1 VAGDWLREAVPV
13 AFWRTDRN
21 ISGPEKLCSDAASCV
36 KSLSMELRRDQR
48 KASERSDAAT
58 SLADP
63 VIHCPNCGTSIPVSD
78 AIASQIRE
86 EMEANLHEEYQRR
99 LRVAVQRARAE
110 SHEEYE
116 RGMADLVNQVAE
128 QRRKADDAQK
138 RELALLSR
146 TRELEE
152 RQQELDLEV
161 ARRVDAEK
169 SRIEE
174 ELRRVAAEQHALKL
188 KEKDKQIEDLK
199 ALLEEARRKS
209 EQGSQERQGEV
220 LELDLEAVLERSFP
234 QDVIRPVPKGVRGAD
249 LIQEV
254 RDAALQPCGSII
266 WESKNTKQWS
276 PNWPEKLKD
285 DQRASGASVAI
296 LVSVSLPEG
305 MGSFGLV
312 DGVWVSSLGCY
323 LPLAVAL
330 REQLIRVAFARKA
343 AEGMH
348 DKMESLYTYLSGDEF
363 RHRVEAIV
371 ETFRVMQDQ
380 LARERRAMEKLW
392 KEREK
397 QIERVVVNTVGMYG
411 AIRGI
416 IGAKLPEIPALDLEA
431 IAPPQDSAS

>member
-1 VAGDWLREAVPV
+1 LVEQAGNGEQRG
-13 AFWRTDRN
+13 N
-21 ISGPEKLCSDAASCV
+21 ISTRKKLCSRAVRCV
-36 KSLSMELRRDQR
+36 KSLFMELKRDQR
-48 KASERSDAAT
+48 KASERKSDAVM

-63 VIHCPNCGTSIPVSD
+63 VIQCPACGTSIPVSE
-78 AIASQIRE
+78 AIASRIRE
-86 EMEANLHEEYQRR
+86 EMEATLHEEYQRR
-99 LRVAVQRARAE
+99 LRVAVQRVRAE

-138 RELALLSR
+138 RELALLKR

-174 ELRRVAAEQHALKL
+174 ELRRVAAEQYSLKL
-188 KEKDKQIEDLK
+188 KEKDSQIDDLK

-220 LELDLEAVLERSFP
+220 LELDLEEVLGRSFP
-234 QDVIRPVPKGVRGAD
+234 QDVIRPVPKGMRGAD

-254 RDAALQPCGSII
+254 RDASFQPCGSII
-266 WESKNTKQWS
+266 WESKNTRQWS
-276 PNWPEKLKD
+276 SSWLQKLKD
-285 DQRASGASVAI
+285 DQRAAGASVAI
-296 LVSVSLPEG
+296 LVSISLPDG
-305 MGSFGLV
+305 IGSFGLE

-343 AEGMH
+343 ADGMH
-348 DKMESLYTYLSGDEF
+348 EKMESLYAYLSGDEF
-363 RHRVEAIV
+363 RQRVETSV
-371 ETFRVMQDQ
+371 ETFRAMQDQ
-380 LARERRAMEKLW
+380 LGRERRAMEKIW

-397 QIERVVVNTVGMYG
+397 QIERLVVNTVGMYG

-416 IGAKLPEIPALDLEA
+416 IGANLPEIPALDLEA
-431 IAPPQDSAS
+431 IAAPEGSGP

>member
-1 VAGDWLREAVPV
+1 MLRPTEIFPRGKNSVAALYVVLE
-13 AFWRTDRN
+13 
-21 ISGPEKLCSDAASCV
+21 
-36 KSLSMELRRDQR
+36 SLSMELRRDQR
-48 KASERSDAAT
+48 KSSETKSDVAM
-58 SLADP
+58 SLAEP
-63 VIHCPNCGTSIPVSD
+63 VIQCPACGTSIPVSE
-78 AIASQIRE
+78 AIASRIRAE
-86 EMEANLHEEYQRR
+86 VETTLHEEYEWR
-99 LRVAVQRARAE
+99 LRVAVQQARAE
-110 SHEEYE
+110 SHDEYE
-116 RGMADLVNQVAE
+116 RGMADLVNQVVE
-128 QRRKADDAQK
+128 QRRRAEEAQK
-138 RELALLSR
+138 RELALLKR
-146 TRELEE
+146 TRDLEE

-174 ELRRVAAEQHALKL
+174 ELRRVAAEQHSLKL

-220 LELDLEAVLERSFP
+220 LELDLEAVLEGSFP
-234 QDVIRPVPKGVRGAD
+234 QDVIRPVPKGMRGAD

-254 RDAALQPCGSII
+254 RDAVLQPCGTII

-276 PNWPEKLKD
+276 PSWIEKLKD
-285 DQRASGASVAI
+285 DQRAAGASVAV
-296 LVSVSLPEG
+296 LVSVSLPDG
-305 MGSFGLV
+305 LGSFGLV
-312 DGVWVSSLGCY
+312 DGVWVSSIGCY

-348 DKMESLYTYLSGDEF
+348 EKMESLYAYLSGDEF
-363 RHRVEAIV
+363 RQRVEASV
-371 ETFRVMQDQ
+371 ETFRAMQDQ

-397 QIERVVVNTVGMYG
+397 QIERLVLNTVGMYG

-416 IGAKLPEIPALDLEA
+416 IGAKLPEIPALDLDA
-431 IAPPQDSAS
+431 IAPPQEPGL

>member
-1 VAGDWLREAVPV
+1 
-13 AFWRTDRN
+13 
-21 ISGPEKLCSDAASCV
+21 
-36 KSLSMELRRDQR
+36 MELRPDQR
-48 KASERSDAAT
+48 KAAERKSDA
-58 SLADP
+58 ADP
-63 VIHCPNCGTSIPVSD
+63 VIQCPACGTSIPVSA
-78 AIASQIRE
+78 AIASHIRGEVE
-86 EMEANLHEEYQRR
+86 ETLQEEYKRR
-99 LRVAVQRARAE
+99 LRVAVQQARAE

-116 RGMADLVNQVAE
+116 RAAADLVNQVVE
-128 QRRKADDAQK
+128 QRRKAEEAQK
-138 RELALLSR
+138 RELALLKR

-161 ARRVDAEK
+161 ARLVDAEK
-169 SRIEE
+169 KQIEE
-174 ELRRVAAEQHALKL
+174 ELRRVAAEQHSLKL

-234 QDVIRPVPKGVRGAD
+234 HDVIHPVPKGMRGAD

-254 RDAALQPCGSII
+254 RDSALQPCGSII
-266 WESKNTKQWS
+266 WETKNTKQWS

-312 DGVWVSSLGCY
+312 DGVWVSGLGCY

-348 DKMESLYTYLSGDEF
+348 DKMESLYAYLSGDEF
-363 RHRVEAIV
+363 RERVEAIV
-371 ETFRVMQDQ
+371 ETFGAMEDQ

-397 QIERVVVNTVGMYG
+397 QIERVVLNTVGMYG
-411 AIRGI
+411 SIRGI